1 MYILPDAEVFRYD
14 CMEGKRQMNRRQ
26 KLFRELILGTLLYT
40 VVLGFFNDYTD
51 ILHTSSYSVTF
62 ALAVVME
69 GLTFLTFLSKD
80 RVIAWFKNRD
90 TKASKYLMVFSVWLI
105 LFFSK
110 FVFIEVIALIFRDV
124 KISGFIGVLLMVA
137 CLTLAERL
145 IYFIDQKLED

>member
-1 MYILPDAEVFRYD
+1 
-14 CMEGKRQMNRRQ
+14 MNRRQ

-40 VVLGFFNDYTD
+40 VVLGFFNDYTS

-62 ALAVVME
+62 SLAIVME
-69 GLTFLTFLSKD
+69 ALTFLTFLFKD
-80 RVIAWFKNRD
+80 RVIVWFKNRD
-90 TKASKYLMVFSVWLI
+90 DKVSRYLMFFSVWLI

-110 FVFIEVIALIFRDV
+110 FIFIEVIALIFRNV
-124 KISGFIGVLLMVA
+124 EISGFIGVLLMVA